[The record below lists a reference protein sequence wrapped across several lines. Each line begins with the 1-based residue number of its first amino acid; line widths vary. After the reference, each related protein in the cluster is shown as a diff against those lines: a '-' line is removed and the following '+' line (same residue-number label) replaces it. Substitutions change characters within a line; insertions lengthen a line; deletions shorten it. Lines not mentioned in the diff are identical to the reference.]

1 MSSGGTEMSEPPK
14 RVYEDYA
21 YVLEYLPYGH
31 PLDSRPTYQRE
42 SLVQVVGDEHLTLL
56 ECVPKPGSAF
66 QPREHVYIGKEA
78 RTKVAHIRRRITYED
93 LTVNARAE
101 LPFVL
106 DEVVKAKEP
115 RFIAFLNEAGPLNV
129 RMHQLELLP
138 GVGKK
143 TMWMLLEERK
153 KGPFQSFEDISKRVK
168 ISNPRKI
175 IADRILEEL
184 RGGER
189 YLLFVR
195 GPK

>member
-1 MSSGGTEMSEPPK
+1 MSEPSK
-14 RVYEDYA
+14 RVYEDHG

-56 ECVPKPGSAF
+56 ECVPKPGAAF

-78 RTKVAHIRRRITYED
+78 RTKIAHIRRRITYED

-101 LPFVL
+101 LPVVL
-106 DEVVKAKEP
+106 EEIVKAKEA
-115 RFIAFLNEAGPLNV
+115 RYIMFLNEAGPLNV

-153 KGPFQSFEDISKRVK
+153 REPFKSFEDLSNRVK
-168 ISNPRKI
+168 LSNPLKI
-175 IADRILEEL
+175 ITDRILDEL

-195 GPK
+195 GPR

>member
-1 MSSGGTEMSEPPK
+1 MAEPVK

-42 SLVQVVGDEHLTLL
+42 SLVHVIGDEHLTLL
-56 ECVPKPGSAF
+56 ECVPKPGAAF
-66 QPREHVYIGKEA
+66 QPREHVYIGKES
-78 RTKVAHIRRRITYED
+78 RTKIAHIRRRITYED

-101 LPFVL
+101 LLPVL
-106 DEVVKAKEP
+106 EEIVKAKEP
-115 RFIAFLNEAGPLNV
+115 RFIVFFNEAGPLNV

-143 TMWMLLEERK
+143 TMWMILEERK
-153 KGPFQSFEDISKRVK
+153 KEPFKSFEDMENRVK
-168 ISNPRKI
+168 LANPRKI
-175 IADRILEEL
+175 VADRILDEL